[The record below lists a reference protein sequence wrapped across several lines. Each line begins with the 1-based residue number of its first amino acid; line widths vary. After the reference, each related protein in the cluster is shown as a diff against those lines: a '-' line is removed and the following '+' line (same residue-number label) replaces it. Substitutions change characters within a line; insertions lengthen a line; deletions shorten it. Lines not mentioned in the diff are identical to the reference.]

1 MKKLIGLVSANEQQY
16 SFGVVLWQNIRPS
29 EQKID
34 RIINAHGMVLAF

>member
-1 MKKLIGLVSANEQQY
+1 VNKITGLVSANEQQY

-34 RIINAHGMVLAF
+34 RIINAYDMV